1 MSRSRHE
8 GAPPNASSW
17 SQDASSNSASRW
29 FRLAS
34 SSSDATKNRT
44 SAAKKSPA
52 MVFLL
57 WAPAHKLY
65 VCSSGTRAGSD
76 GHRHVRLVR
85 SRIPG
90 GSCRG
95 DREATPG
102 GPPGVEG
109 RRPPAGD
116 EQTSPRQVQAAVR
129 PRDPRGRPDRVRRHS
144 ALPDARRAHRDG
156 RRRQDIASD
165 GRASRVPHPHAPAR
179 RGAETG
185 TACESRSTANVNRTD
200 TTHCSDLKSL
210 FQHVFPLAALAF
222 ATTI

>member
-1 MSRSRHE
+1 MEFRDRDEDHVPEPPRGGAPERLFAVPGRELQERLALIPARFILLGRHE
-8 GAPPNASSW
+8 
-17 SQDASSNSASRW
+17 
-29 FRLAS
+29 
-34 SSSDATKNRT
+34 NRT

-85 SRIPG
+85 SGIPG

-109 RRPPAGD
+109 RCPPAGD

-129 PRDPRGRPDRVRRHS
+129 PRDPRERSNRV
-144 ALPDARRAHRDG
+144 
-156 RRRQDIASD
+156 
-165 GRASRVPHPHAPAR
+165 
-179 RGAETG
+179 
-185 TACESRSTANVNRTD
+185 
-200 TTHCSDLKSL
+200 
-210 FQHVFPLAALAF
+210 
-222 ATTI
+222 